1 MSDRTAVYRLFDV
14 DGVLLYVG
22 ISNHFGQRW
31 ERHAK
36 VQPWWPEVQRQTVE
50 WHPTRKDAADAETVA
65 IKDEHPRFNVVH
77 APRPEKVHAKRAP
90 VPGASTLRLDA
101 DIRDRVDVYA
111 KRTRRSRN
119 ATVNYLAEVALN
131 FEAAAAADELSAS
144 PA

>member
-1 MSDRTAVYRLFDV
+1 VAEVKLQRAAVVPD
-14 DGVLLYVG
+14 
-22 ISNHFGQRW
+22 GQRG
-31 ERHAK
+31 R
-36 VQPWWPEVQRQTVE
+36 
-50 WHPTRKDAADAETVA
+50 
-65 IKDEHPRFNVVH
+65 
-77 APRPEKVHAKRAP
+77 AKRAP